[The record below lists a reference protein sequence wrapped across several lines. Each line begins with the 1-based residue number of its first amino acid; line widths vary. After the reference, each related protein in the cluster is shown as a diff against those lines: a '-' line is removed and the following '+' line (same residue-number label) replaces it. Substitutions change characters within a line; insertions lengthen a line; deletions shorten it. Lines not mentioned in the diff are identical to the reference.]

1 MYVRPFNESDRDR
14 YLSKRINCYK
24 VNIYKLNRYIIT
36 IILTDGKRKINVN
49 ILYCFSA
56 ILTLI

>member
-56 ILTLI
+56 I